1 VNTIK
6 ALIVDDEPLARKG
19 VRQLLADH
27 TDVAIVGEAATG
39 NEAIRM
45 IKKLGPDLVFLD
57 VQMPEIDGFAVLKNL
72 EARDKF
78 AVIFVTAHD
87 EYAIRAFE
95 EHALDYLLKPLN
107 EGRFTDALNRT
118 RIALTSKQA
127 MDSSIRL
134 KRLLDEQG
142 GSIASVND
150 SSRSQRLLINNGRG
164 DFLLQPFEI
173 DWIEADDYYS
183 VIHALG
189 RRHLVRESLES
200 LHLRLDRSQF
210 VRIHRKTIVNLAQ
223 IREVRSQG
231 NDAATVILCSGA
243 ALPLSRRRKATV
255 SKAIRSFS
263 HRLILDAGNR
273 S

>member
-19 VRQLLADH
+19 VRLMLTDH

-39 NEAIRM
+39 KEAIRM
-45 IKKLGPDLVFLD
+45 IKKLCPDLVFLD
-57 VQMPEIDGFAVLKNL
+57 VQMPEIDGFAVLRNL
-72 EARDKF
+72 DARDKF
-78 AVIFVTAHD
+78 AVIFVTAHVED
-87 EYAIRAFE
+87 AVRAFE

-118 RIALTSKQA
+118 RTALTSKQA

-142 GSIASVND
+142 GSIVSVKD
-150 SSRSQRLLINNGRG
+150 TSRAQRLLINNGRG
-164 DFLLQPFEI
+164 EFLLQPFEI
-173 DWIEADDYYS
+173 DWIEADDYYA

-189 RRHLVRESLES
+189 RRHLVRESLAS

-231 NDAATVILCSGA
+231 DDAAMVILCNGA
-243 ALPLSRRRKATV
+243 SLPLSRRRKATV

-263 HRLILDAGNR
+263 HRLVPDAANR